1 MKCLIAATWGI
12 TEDITYVLQFWLN
25 GRQKYALQE
34 GIIPAWRKAN
44 SEVSRLSQVGLK
56 TDPTLIYSLISSAH
70 R

>member
-1 MKCLIAATWGI
+1 MLLK
-12 TEDITYVLQFWLN
+12 FWLN